1 MAEDFYQVLG
11 VSRNA
16 SEADIKKA
24 YRKLA
29 RENHPD
35 SKPDDKAA
43 AEKFKQVQEAYAA
56 LGDAEKRQKYDRFG
70 HAAFQGGGRGGGS
83 PFSGGQVDLGDLFGG
98 GGGGG
103 GGFDFG
109 DLFGGGGRRRAAR
122 ARKGQDV
129 ETTIDVPFNTAAEGG
144 SYSLTIN
151 TSGKPEQITARIP
164 AGVDSGSVI
173 RLSGQGHP
181 GMGGG
186 PNGDLMVKIRVAPH
200 PYFRRD
206 GSNLLVDVPISLTEA
221 ALGAKVD
228 VPTLSEGLVTV
239 TVPPGSASG
248 TRLRLRGKGI
258 VNRKTNEPGDLYA
271 ILQIV
276 VPKEL
281 DDRSRELLEEFAEL
295 HPEDLR
301 EDRW

>member
-1 MAEDFYQVLG
+1 MAEDYYQVLG

-16 SEADIKKA
+16 TEAELKKA
-24 YRKLA
+24 YRKLS

-35 SKPDDKAA
+35 VKPDDKAA
-43 AEKFKQVQEAYAA
+43 SEKFKGVQEAYAV
-56 LGDAEKRQKYDRFG
+56 LGDQEKRQKYDRFG
-70 HAAFQGGGRGGGS
+70 HSAFQGGRSGASPFGGGA
-83 PFSGGQVDLGDLFGG
+83 GGQVDLGDLFGN
-98 GGGGG
+98 
-103 GGFDFG
+103 GFDLG
-109 DLFGGGGRRRAAR
+109 DLFGGGGGRRAAR
-122 ARKGQDV
+122 ARKGQDA
-129 ETTIDVPFNTAAEGG
+129 ETTIDIPFNTAAQGG
-144 SYSLTIN
+144 SYGLTVN
-151 TSGKPEQITARIP
+151 TTGQPQQLTARIP
-164 AGVDSGSVI
+164 PGVDTGSVI
-173 RLSGQGHP
+173 RLAGQGHP
-181 GMGGG
+181 GVGGG

-206 GSNLLVDVPISLTEA
+206 SSNLLVDVPISLTEA

-228 VPTLSEGLVTV
+228 VPTLNEGLITV
-239 TVPPGSASG
+239 TVPAGSASG

-276 VPKEL
+276 VPKSL

-295 HPEDLR
+295 HPENLR

>member
-103 GGFDFG
+103 GFDFG
-109 DLFGGGGRRRAAR
+109 DLFGGGGGRRAAR

-151 TSGKPEQITARIP
+151 SSGKPEQITARIP
-164 AGVDSGSVI
+164 AGVDSGSTI

>member
-11 VSRNA
+11 VSRN
-16 SEADIKKA
+16 SSDADIKKA
-24 YRKLA
+24 YRKLSK
-29 RENHPD
+29 ENHPD
-35 SKPDDKAA
+35 SKPDDKVA
-43 AEKFKQVQEAYAA
+43 AEKFKEVQEAYSA

-83 PFSGGQVDLGDLFGG
+83 QFGGGQVDLGDLF

-109 DLFGGGGRRRAAR
+109 DLFGGGGGRRAAR
-122 ARKGQDV
+122 ARKGQDA

-144 SYSLTIN
+144 SYGLTIN
-151 TSGKPEQITARIP
+151 TTGQPQQLTARIP

-181 GMGGG
+181 GAGGG
-186 PNGDLMVKIRVAPH
+186 PNGDLLVKIRVAPH

-206 GSNLLVDVPISLTEA
+206 AANLLVDVPISLTEA

-239 TVPPGSASG
+239 TVPAGSASG

-258 VNRKTNEPGDLYA
+258 VNRKTSEPGDLYA

>member
-11 VSRNA
+11 VSRNSSDA
-16 SEADIKKA
+16 ELKKA
-24 YRKLA
+24 HRSLSK
-29 RENHPD
+29 ENHPD
-35 SKPDDKAA
+35 SKPDDKVA
-43 AEKFKQVQEAYAA
+43 AEKFKSVQEAYSV
-56 LGDAEKRQKYDRFG
+56 LSDSEKRQKYDRFG
-70 HAAFQGGGRGGGS
+70 HAAFEGGRGGGS
-83 PFSGGQVDLGDLFGG
+83 PFGGGQVDLGDLF

-109 DLFGGGGRRRAAR
+109 DLFGGGGRRAPR

-129 ETTIDVPFNTAAEGG
+129 EATIDVPFNTAAEGG
-144 SYSLTIN
+144 SYSLTVN
-151 TSGKPEQITARIP
+151 TLGTPEQITARIP

-186 PNGDLMVKIRVAPH
+186 PNGDLMVKIKVAPH

-206 GSNLLVDVPISLTEA
+206 GANLLVDVPISLTEA

-228 VPTLSEGLVTV
+228 VPTLSEGLITV
-239 TVPPGSASG
+239 TVPAGSASG

-258 VNRKTNEPGDLYA
+258 INRKTNEPGDLYA
-271 ILQIV
+271 IIQIV

>member
-11 VSRNA
+11 VSKNS
-16 SEADIKKA
+16 SEAELKKA
-24 YRKLA
+24 YRKLS

-35 SKPDDKAA
+35 SKPNDKAA
-43 AEKFKQVQEAYAA
+43 AEKFKQVQEAYSV
-56 LGDAEKRQKYDRFG
+56 LSDSEKRQKYDRFG

-83 PFSGGQVDLGDLFGG
+83 PFGGGQVDLSDLF
-98 GGGGG
+98 GGGG

-109 DLFGGGGRRRAAR
+109 DLFGGGGGRRAAR
-122 ARKGQDV
+122 SRKGQDV
-129 ETTIDVPFNTAAEGG
+129 ETTIDVPFTTAAEGG

-181 GMGGG
+181 GMSGG

-206 GSNLLVDVPISLTEA
+206 GANLLVDVPISLTEA

-239 TVPPGSASG
+239 TVPAGSASG

-258 VNRKTNEPGDLYA
+258 INRKTNEPGDLYA

-276 VPKEL
+276 VPKNL
-281 DDRSRELLEEFAEL
+281 DDRSRELLEEFAKR
-295 HPEDLR
+295 HPENLR

>member
-11 VSRNA
+11 VSRNSSDA
-16 SEADIKKA
+16 ELKKA
-24 YRKLA
+24 YRKLS

-35 SKPDDKAA
+35 SKPNDKAA
-43 AEKFKQVQEAYAA
+43 AEKFKQVQEAYTV
-56 LGDAEKRQKYDRFG
+56 LSDSEKRQKYDRFG
-70 HAAFQGGGRGGGS
+70 HSAFQGGRGGGS
-83 PFSGGQVDLGDLFGG
+83 PFGGGQVDLSDLF

-109 DLFGGGGRRRAAR
+109 DLFGGGGGRRATR

-129 ETTIDVPFNTAAEGG
+129 ETSIDVPFNTAAQGG
-144 SYSLTIN
+144 SYSLTVN
-151 TSGKPEQITARIP
+151 TAGKPEQITARIP

-206 GSNLLVDVPISLTEA
+206 GANLLVDVPISLTEA

-228 VPTLSEGLVTV
+228 VPTLSEGLITV
-239 TVPPGSASG
+239 TVPAGSASG

-258 VNRKTNEPGDLYA
+258 INRKTNEPGDLYA
-271 ILQIV
+271 IIQIV

-301 EDRW
+301 QDRW

>member
-11 VSRNA
+11 VSKNS
-16 SEADIKKA
+16 SEAELKKA
-24 YRKLA
+24 YRKLS

-35 SKPDDKAA
+35 SKPNDKAA
-43 AEKFKQVQEAYAA
+43 AEKFKQVQEAYSV
-56 LGDAEKRQKYDRFG
+56 LSDSEKRQKYDRFG

-83 PFSGGQVDLGDLFGG
+83 PFGGGQVDLSDLF
-98 GGGGG
+98 GGGG

-109 DLFGGGGRRRAAR
+109 DLFGGGGGRRAAR
-122 ARKGQDV
+122 SRKGQDV
-129 ETTIDVPFNTAAEGG
+129 ETTIDVPFTTAAEGG

-206 GSNLLVDVPISLTEA
+206 GANLLVDVPISLTEA

-239 TVPPGSASG
+239 TVPAGSASG

-258 VNRKTNEPGDLYA
+258 INRKTNDPGDLYA

-276 VPKEL
+276 VPKNL
-281 DDRSRELLEEFAEL
+281 DDRSRELLEEFAKL
-295 HPEDLR
+295 HPENLR

>member
-1 MAEDFYQVLG
+1 MAEDYYQVLG

-16 SEADIKKA
+16 TEAELKKA
-24 YRKLA
+24 YRKLS

-35 SKPDDKAA
+35 VKPDDKAA
-43 AEKFKQVQEAYAA
+43 SEKFKGVQEAYAV
-56 LGDAEKRQKYDRFG
+56 LGDQEKRQKYDRFG
-70 HAAFQGGGRGGGS
+70 HSAFQGGRGGAS
-83 PFSGGQVDLGDLFGG
+83 PFGGGAGGQVDLGDLFGN
-98 GGGGG
+98 
-103 GGFDFG
+103 GFDLG
-109 DLFGGGGRRRAAR
+109 DLFGGGGGRRAAR
-122 ARKGQDV
+122 ARKGQDA
-129 ETTIDVPFNTAAEGG
+129 ETTIDIPFNTAAQGG
-144 SYSLTIN
+144 SYGLTVN
-151 TSGKPEQITARIP
+151 TTGQPQQLTARIP
-164 AGVDSGSVI
+164 PGVDTGSVI
-173 RLSGQGHP
+173 RLAGQGHP
-181 GMGGG
+181 GVGGG

-206 GSNLLVDVPISLTEA
+206 SSNLLVDVPISLTEA

-228 VPTLSEGLVTV
+228 VPTLNEGLITV
-239 TVPPGSASG
+239 TVPAGSASG

-276 VPKEL
+276 VPKSL

-295 HPEDLR
+295 HPENLR

>member
-11 VSRNA
+11 VSKNS
-16 SEADIKKA
+16 SEAELKKA
-24 YRKLA
+24 YRKLS

-35 SKPDDKAA
+35 SKPNDKAA
-43 AEKFKQVQEAYAA
+43 AEKFKQVQEAYSV
-56 LGDAEKRQKYDRFG
+56 LSDSEKRQKYDRFG

-83 PFSGGQVDLGDLFGG
+83 PFGGGQVDLSDLF
-98 GGGGG
+98 GGGG

-109 DLFGGGGRRRAAR
+109 DLFGGGGGRRAAR
-122 ARKGQDV
+122 SRKGQDV
-129 ETTIDVPFNTAAEGG
+129 ETTIDVPFTTAAEGG

-206 GSNLLVDVPISLTEA
+206 GANLLVDVPISLTEA

-239 TVPPGSASG
+239 TVPAGSASG

-258 VNRKTNEPGDLYA
+258 INRKTNEPGDLYA

-276 VPKEL
+276 VPKNL
-281 DDRSRELLEEFAEL
+281 DDRSRELLEEFAKR
-295 HPEDLR
+295 HPENLR

>member
-11 VSRNA
+11 VSRNSSDA
-16 SEADIKKA
+16 ELKKA
-24 YRKLA
+24 YRKLS

-35 SKPDDKAA
+35 SKPNDKAA
-43 AEKFKQVQEAYAA
+43 AEKFKQVQEAYTV
-56 LGDAEKRQKYDRFG
+56 LSDSEKRQKYDRFG
-70 HAAFQGGGRGGGS
+70 HSAFQGGRGGGS
-83 PFSGGQVDLGDLFGG
+83 PFGGGQVDLSDLF

-109 DLFGGGGRRRAAR
+109 DLFGGGGGRRAAR

-129 ETTIDVPFNTAAEGG
+129 ETTIDVPFNTAAQGG

-186 PNGDLMVKIRVAPH
+186 PNGDLMVKIKVAPH

-206 GSNLLVDVPISLTEA
+206 GANLLVDVPISLTEA

-228 VPTLSEGLVTV
+228 VPTLSEGLITV
-239 TVPPGSASG
+239 TVPAGSASG

-258 VNRKTNEPGDLYA
+258 INRKTNEPGDLYA

>member
-11 VSRNA
+11 VSKNS
-16 SEADIKKA
+16 SEAELKKA
-24 YRKLA
+24 YRKLS

-35 SKPDDKAA
+35 SKPNDKAA
-43 AEKFKQVQEAYAA
+43 AEKFKQVQEAYSV
-56 LGDAEKRQKYDRFG
+56 LSDSEKRQKYDRFG

-83 PFSGGQVDLGDLFGG
+83 PFGGGQVDLSDLF
-98 GGGGG
+98 GGGG

-109 DLFGGGGRRRAAR
+109 DLFGGGGGRRASR

-129 ETTIDVPFNTAAEGG
+129 ETTIDVPFTTAAEGG

-206 GSNLLVDVPISLTEA
+206 GANLLVDVPISLTEA

-239 TVPPGSASG
+239 TVPAGSASG

-258 VNRKTNEPGDLYA
+258 INRKTNEPGDLYA

-276 VPKEL
+276 VPKNL
-281 DDRSRELLEEFAEL
+281 DDRSRELLEEFATL
-295 HPEDLR
+295 HPENLR

>member
-1 MAEDFYQVLG
+1 MLS
-11 VSRNA
+11 VSRNS
-16 SEADIKKA
+16 SEAELKKA
-24 YRKLA
+24 YRKLS

-35 SKPDDKAA
+35 SKPNDKAA
-43 AEKFKQVQEAYAA
+43 AEKFKQVQEAYTV
-56 LGDAEKRQKYDRFG
+56 LSDSEKRQKYDRFG
-70 HAAFQGGGRGGGS
+70 HAAFQGGGRSGGAP
-83 PFSGGQVDLGDLFGG
+83 PFSGGQVDLSDLF

-109 DLFGGGGRRRAAR
+109 DLFGGGGGRRAAR

-129 ETTIDVPFNTAAEGG
+129 ETTIDVPFTTAAEGG

-151 TSGKPEQITARIP
+151 TSWKPEQITARIP

-206 GSNLLVDVPISLTEA
+206 GANLLVDVPISLTEA

-239 TVPPGSASG
+239 TVPAGSASG

-258 VNRKTNEPGDLYA
+258 INRKTNEPGDLYA

-276 VPKEL
+276 VPKNL
-281 DDRSRELLEEFAEL
+281 DDRSRELLEEFAKL
-295 HPEDLR
+295 HPEDPR

>member
-24 YRKLA
+24 YRKLS

-35 SKPDDKAA
+35 SKPDDKVA
-43 AEKFKQVQEAYAA
+43 AEKFKQVQEAYSA

-70 HAAFQGGGRGGGS
+70 HAAFEGGRGGGS
-83 PFSGGQVDLGDLFGG
+83 PFGGGQVDLGDLF
-98 GGGGG
+98 GGGG

-109 DLFGGGGRRRAAR
+109 DLFGGGGRRAPR

-144 SYSLTIN
+144 SYSLTVS
-151 TSGKPEQITARIP
+151 TAGKPEQITARIP

-186 PNGDLMVKIRVAPH
+186 PNGDLMVKIKVAPH

-228 VPTLSEGLVTV
+228 VPTLSEGLITV
-239 TVPPGSASG
+239 TVPAGSASG

-258 VNRKTNEPGDLYA
+258 INRKTNEPGDLYA

>member
-11 VSRNA
+11 VSKN
-16 SEADIKKA
+16 SSDADIKKA
-24 YRKLA
+24 YRKLS

-35 SKPDDKAA
+35 RKPNDKAA
-43 AEKFKQVQEAYAA
+43 AEKFKQVQEAYSV
-56 LGDAEKRQKYDRFG
+56 LSDSEKRQKYDRFG

-83 PFSGGQVDLGDLFGG
+83 PF
-98 GGGGG
+98 GGGG

-109 DLFGGGGRRRAAR
+109 DLFGGGGRRAPR

-144 SYSLTIN
+144 SYSLTVN
-151 TSGKPEQITARIP
+151 TAGKPEQITARIP
-164 AGVDSGSVI
+164 AGVDSGSTI
-173 RLSGQGHP
+173 RLTGQGHP

-258 VNRKTNEPGDLYA
+258 INRKTNEPGDLYA

>member
-11 VSRNA
+11 VSRNSSDA
-16 SEADIKKA
+16 ELKKA
-24 YRKLA
+24 HRSLSK
-29 RENHPD
+29 ENHPD

-43 AEKFKQVQEAYAA
+43 AEKFKQVQEAYSV
-56 LGDAEKRQKYDRFG
+56 LSDTEKRQKYDRFG
-70 HAAFQGGGRGGGS
+70 HAAFQGGRGGAS
-83 PFSGGQVDLGDLFGG
+83 PFGGGQVDLGDLF

-109 DLFGGGGRRRAAR
+109 DLFGGGGRRAAR
-122 ARKGQDV
+122 TRKGQDV

-144 SYSLTIN
+144 SYSLTVN
-151 TSGKPEQITARIP
+151 TAGKPEQITARIP

-186 PNGDLMVKIRVAPH
+186 PNGDLMVKIKVAPH

-206 GSNLLVDVPISLTEA
+206 GANLLVDVPISLTEA

-228 VPTLSEGLVTV
+228 VPTLSEGLITV
-239 TVPPGSASG
+239 TVPAGSASG

-258 VNRKTNEPGDLYA
+258 INRKTNEPGDLYA
-271 ILQIV
+271 IIQIV

>member
-1 MAEDFYQVLG
+1 MAEDYYQVLG

-35 SKPDDKAA
+35 SKPNDKAA
-43 AEKFKQVQEAYAA
+43 AEKFKQVQEAYGA
-56 LGDAEKRQKYDRFG
+56 LGDTEKRQKYDRFG
-70 HAAFQGGGRGGGS
+70 HAAFQGGRGGAS
-83 PFSGGQVDLGDLFGG
+83 PFGGAGGQVDLGDLF
-98 GGGGG
+98 GGGG

-109 DLFGGGGRRRAAR
+109 DLFGGGGRRAPR
-122 ARKGQDV
+122 ARKGQDA

-144 SYSLTIN
+144 SYGLTVN
-151 TSGKPEQITARIP
+151 TTGQPQQLTARIP
-164 AGVDSGSVI
+164 AGVDTGSVI

-186 PNGDLMVKIRVAPH
+186 PNGDLMVRIRVAPH

-221 ALGAKVD
+221 TLGAKVD

-239 TVPPGSASG
+239 TVPAGSASG

-258 VNRKTNEPGDLYA
+258 INRKTNEPGDLFA

-276 VPKEL
+276 VPKVL

-295 HPEDLR
+295 HPEDPR

>member
-11 VSRNA
+11 VSKNS
-16 SEADIKKA
+16 SEAELKKA
-24 YRKLA
+24 YRKLS

-35 SKPDDKAA
+35 SKPNDKAA
-43 AEKFKQVQEAYAA
+43 AEKFKQVQEAYSV
-56 LGDAEKRQKYDRFG
+56 LSDSEKRQKYDRFG

-83 PFSGGQVDLGDLFGG
+83 PFGGGQVDLSDLFG

-109 DLFGGGGRRRAAR
+109 DLFGGGGGRRAAR

-129 ETTIDVPFNTAAEGG
+129 ETTIDVPFTTAAEGG

-206 GSNLLVDVPISLTEA
+206 GANLLVDVPISLTEA

-239 TVPPGSASG
+239 TVPAGSASG

-258 VNRKTNEPGDLYA
+258 INRKTNEPGDLYA

-276 VPKEL
+276 VPKNL
-281 DDRSRELLEEFAEL
+281 DDRSRELLEEFAKL
-295 HPEDLR
+295 HPENLR

>member
-1 MAEDFYQVLG
+1 MAEDYYQVLG
-11 VSRNA
+11 VSRNSSDA
-16 SEADIKKA
+16 EIKQA

-35 SKPDDKAA
+35 RKPNDKAA
-43 AEKFKQVQEAYAA
+43 AEKFKSVQEAYSV
-56 LGDAEKRQKYDRFG
+56 LSDKEKRQKYDRFG
-70 HAAFQGGGRGGGS
+70 HAAFQGGRGGGS
-83 PFSGGQVDLGDLFGG
+83 PFGGGQPVDLGDLF
-98 GGGGG
+98 GG

-109 DLFGGGGRRRAAR
+109 DLFGGGGRRATR
-122 ARKGQDV
+122 ARKGQDA
-129 ETTIDVPFNTAAEGG
+129 ETTIDIPFNTAAEGG
-144 SYSLTIN
+144 SYSLTVN
-151 TSGKPEQITARIP
+151 TSGKPQQLTAKIP
-164 AGVDSGSVI
+164 AGVDNGSVI

-186 PNGDLMVKIRVAPH
+186 PNGDLLVKIRIAPH

-228 VPTLSEGLVTV
+228 VPTLNEGLVTV
-239 TVPPGSASG
+239 TVPAGSASG

-258 VNRKTNEPGDLYA
+258 INRKTNQPGDLYA

-276 VPKEL
+276 APKEL
-281 DDRSRELLEEFAEL
+281 DDRSRELLQEFAEL
-295 HPEDLR
+295 HPENLR
-301 EDRW
+301 ENRW

>member
-1 MAEDFYQVLG
+1 MAEDYYQVLG
-11 VSRNA
+11 VSRN
-16 SEADIKKA
+16 SSDTEIKQA
-24 YRKLA
+24 YRKLS

-35 SKPDDKAA
+35 RKPNDKVA
-43 AEKFKQVQEAYAA
+43 AEKFKSVQEAYSV
-56 LGDAEKRQKYDRFG
+56 LSDKEKRQKYDRFG
-70 HAAFQGGGRGGGS
+70 HAAFQGGGRGGGGS
-83 PFSGGQVDLGDLFGG
+83 PFGAGGTQVDLGDLF
-98 GGGGG
+98 GG

-109 DLFGGGGRRRAAR
+109 DLFGGGGGRRGPRV
-122 ARKGQDV
+122 RKGQDA
-129 ETTIDVPFNTAAEGG
+129 ETTIDIPFNTAAEGG
-144 SYSLTIN
+144 SYGLTVN
-151 TSGKPEQITARIP
+151 TGGSPQQLTARIP
-164 AGVDSGSVI
+164 AGVDTGSVI

-181 GMGGG
+181 GSGGG
-186 PNGDLMVKIRVAPH
+186 PDGDLLVKIRVAPH

-206 GSNLLVDVPISLTEA
+206 GSNLLVDVPVSLSEA
-221 ALGAKVD
+221 ALGARVD
-228 VPTLSEGLVTV
+228 VPTLSDGLVTV
-239 TVPPGSASG
+239 TVPPGSSSG

-258 VNRKTNEPGDLYA
+258 TNRKTNEPGDLFV

>member
-11 VSRNA
+11 VSRNS
-16 SEADIKKA
+16 SEAELKKA
-24 YRKLA
+24 YRKLS

-35 SKPDDKAA
+35 SKPNDKAA
-43 AEKFKQVQEAYAA
+43 AEKFKQVQEAYTV
-56 LGDAEKRQKYDRFG
+56 LSDSEKRQKYDRFG
-70 HAAFQGGGRGGGS
+70 HAAFQGGGRSGGAP
-83 PFSGGQVDLGDLFGG
+83 PFSGGQVDLSDLF

-109 DLFGGGGRRRAAR
+109 DLFGGGGGRRAAR

-129 ETTIDVPFNTAAEGG
+129 ETTIDVPFTTAAEGG

-206 GSNLLVDVPISLTEA
+206 GANLLVDVPISLTEA

-239 TVPPGSASG
+239 TVPAGSASG

-258 VNRKTNEPGDLYA
+258 INRKTNEPGDLYA

-276 VPKEL
+276 VPKNL
-281 DDRSRELLEEFAEL
+281 DDRSRELLEEFAKL
-295 HPEDLR
+295 HPEDPR

>member
-11 VSRNA
+11 VSRNSSDA
-16 SEADIKKA
+16 EIKKA
-24 YRKLA
+24 YRKLS

-35 SKPDDKAA
+35 SKPDDKVA
-43 AEKFKQVQEAYAA
+43 AEKFKNVQEAYSV
-56 LGDAEKRQKYDRFG
+56 LSDSEKRQKYDRFG
-70 HAAFQGGGRGGGS
+70 HAAFEGGRGGGS
-83 PFSGGQVDLGDLFGG
+83 PFGGGQVDLGDLF
-98 GGGGG
+98 GGGG

-109 DLFGGGGRRRAAR
+109 DLFGGGGRRAPR

-144 SYSLTIN
+144 SYSLTVS
-151 TSGKPEQITARIP
+151 TAGKPEQITARIP

-186 PNGDLMVKIRVAPH
+186 PNGDLMVKIKVAPH

-206 GSNLLVDVPISLTEA
+206 ASNLLVDVPISLTEA

-228 VPTLSEGLVTV
+228 VPTLSEGLITV
-239 TVPPGSASG
+239 TVPAGSASG

-258 VNRKTNEPGDLYA
+258 INRKTNAPGDLYA

>member
-11 VSRNA
+11 VSRNSSDA
-16 SEADIKKA
+16 ELKKA
-24 YRKLA
+24 HRSLSK
-29 RENHPD
+29 ENHPD
-35 SKPDDKAA
+35 SKPDDKVAA
-43 AEKFKQVQEAYAA
+43 DKFKSVQEAYSV
-56 LGDAEKRQKYDRFG
+56 LSDSEKRQKYDRFG
-70 HAAFQGGGRGGGS
+70 HAAFEGGRGGGS
-83 PFSGGQVDLGDLFGG
+83 PFGGGQVDLGDLF

-109 DLFGGGGRRRAAR
+109 DLFGGGGRRAPR

-129 ETTIDVPFNTAAEGG
+129 EATIDVPFNTAAEGG
-144 SYSLTIN
+144 SYSLTVN
-151 TSGKPEQITARIP
+151 TSGTPEQITARIP

-186 PNGDLMVKIRVAPH
+186 PNGDLMVKIKVAPH

-206 GSNLLVDVPISLTEA
+206 GANLLVDVPISLTEA

-228 VPTLSEGLVTV
+228 VPTLSEGLITV
-239 TVPPGSASG
+239 TVPAGSASG

-258 VNRKTNEPGDLYA
+258 INRKTNEPGDLYA
-271 ILQIV
+271 IIQIV

>member
-11 VSRNA
+11 VSKNS
-16 SEADIKKA
+16 SEAELKKA
-24 YRKLA
+24 YRKLS

-35 SKPDDKAA
+35 SKPNDKAA
-43 AEKFKQVQEAYAA
+43 AEKFKQVQEAYSV
-56 LGDAEKRQKYDRFG
+56 LSDSEKRQKYDRFG

-83 PFSGGQVDLGDLFGG
+83 PFGGGQVDLSDLF
-98 GGGGG
+98 GGGG

-109 DLFGGGGRRRAAR
+109 DLFGGGGGRRAAR
-122 ARKGQDV
+122 SRKGQDV
-129 ETTIDVPFNTAAEGG
+129 ETTIDVPFTTAAEGG

-206 GSNLLVDVPISLTEA
+206 GANLLVDVPISLTEA

-239 TVPPGSASG
+239 TVPAGSASG

-258 VNRKTNEPGDLYA
+258 INRKTNEPGDLYA

-276 VPKEL
+276 VPKNL
-281 DDRSRELLEEFAEL
+281 DDRSRELLEEFAKL
-295 HPEDLR
+295 HPENLR

>member
-11 VSRNA
+11 VSRN
-16 SEADIKKA
+16 SSDADLKKA
-24 YRKLA
+24 YRKLS

-35 SKPDDKAA
+35 SKPNDKAA
-43 AEKFKQVQEAYAA
+43 AEKFKQVQEAYTV
-56 LGDAEKRQKYDRFG
+56 LSDSEKRQKYDRFG

-83 PFSGGQVDLGDLFGG
+83 PF
-98 GGGGG
+98 G

-109 DLFGGGGRRRAAR
+109 DLFGGGGGRRAAR

-144 SYSLTIN
+144 SYSLTVN
-151 TSGKPEQITARIP
+151 TAGKPEQITARIP

-206 GSNLLVDVPISLTEA
+206 AANLLVDVPISLTEA

-258 VNRKTNEPGDLYA
+258 INRKTNEPGDLYA
-271 ILQIV
+271 IIQIV

>member
-11 VSRNA
+11 VSKNS
-16 SEADIKKA
+16 SEAELKKA
-24 YRKLA
+24 YRKLS

-35 SKPDDKAA
+35 SKPNDKAA
-43 AEKFKQVQEAYAA
+43 AEKFKQVQEAYSV
-56 LGDAEKRQKYDRFG
+56 LSDSEKRQKYDRFG

-83 PFSGGQVDLGDLFGG
+83 PFGGGQVDLSDLF
-98 GGGGG
+98 GGGG

-109 DLFGGGGRRRAAR
+109 DLFGGGGGGRRAAR

-129 ETTIDVPFNTAAEGG
+129 ETTIDVPFTTAAEGG

-206 GSNLLVDVPISLTEA
+206 GANLLVDVPISLTEA

-239 TVPPGSASG
+239 TVPAGSASG

-258 VNRKTNEPGDLYA
+258 INRKTNEPGDLYA

-276 VPKEL
+276 VPKNL
-281 DDRSRELLEEFAEL
+281 DDRSRELLEEFAKL
-295 HPEDLR
+295 HMENLR

>member
-11 VSRNA
+11 VSKNS
-16 SEADIKKA
+16 SEAELKKA
-24 YRKLA
+24 YRKLS

-35 SKPDDKAA
+35 SKPNDKAA
-43 AEKFKQVQEAYAA
+43 AEKFKQVQEAYSV
-56 LGDAEKRQKYDRFG
+56 LSDSEKRQKYDRFG

-83 PFSGGQVDLGDLFGG
+83 PFGGGQVDLSDLF
-98 GGGGG
+98 GGGG

-109 DLFGGGGRRRAAR
+109 DLFGGGGGRRAAR

-129 ETTIDVPFNTAAEGG
+129 ETTIDVPFTTAAEGG

-206 GSNLLVDVPISLTEA
+206 GANLLVDVPISLTEA

-239 TVPPGSASG
+239 TVPAGSASG

-258 VNRKTNEPGDLYA
+258 INRKTNEPGDLYA

-276 VPKEL
+276 VPKNL
-281 DDRSRELLEEFAEL
+281 DDRSRELLEEFAKL
-295 HPEDLR
+295 HPENLR

>member
-24 YRKLA
+24 YRKLS

-35 SKPDDKAA
+35 SKPDDKVA
-43 AEKFKQVQEAYAA
+43 AEKFKQVQEAYSA
-56 LGDAEKRQKYDRFG
+56 LGDTEKRQKYDRFG
-70 HAAFQGGGRGGGS
+70 HAAFQGGGRGGES
-83 PFSGGQVDLGDLFGG
+83 PFGGGQVDLGDLF
-98 GGGGG
+98 GGGG

-109 DLFGGGGRRRAAR
+109 DLFGGGGGRRASR
-122 ARKGQDV
+122 ARKGQDF

-144 SYSLTIN
+144 SYSLTVN
-151 TSGKPEQITARIP
+151 TAGKPEQITARIP
-164 AGVDSGSVI
+164 AGVDTGSVI

-206 GSNLLVDVPISLTEA
+206 ASNLLVDVPISLTEA

-258 VNRKTNEPGDLYA
+258 VNRKSNAPGDLYA

-281 DDRSRELLEEFAEL
+281 DDRSRKLLEEFAEL

>member
-11 VSRNA
+11 VSKNS
-16 SEADIKKA
+16 SEAELKKA
-24 YRKLA
+24 YRKLS

-35 SKPDDKAA
+35 SKPNDKAA
-43 AEKFKQVQEAYAA
+43 AEKFKQVQEAYSV
-56 LGDAEKRQKYDRFG
+56 LSDSEKRQKYDRFG

-83 PFSGGQVDLGDLFGG
+83 PFGGGQVDLSDLF

-109 DLFGGGGRRRAAR
+109 DLFGGGGGRRAAR

-129 ETTIDVPFNTAAEGG
+129 ETTIDVPFTTAAEGG

-206 GSNLLVDVPISLTEA
+206 GANLLVDVPISLTEA

-239 TVPPGSASG
+239 TVPAGSASG

-258 VNRKTNEPGDLYA
+258 INRKTNEPGDLYA

-276 VPKEL
+276 VPKNL

>member
-11 VSRNA
+11 VSRN
-16 SEADIKKA
+16 SSDADLKKA
-24 YRKLA
+24 YRKLS

-35 SKPDDKAA
+35 SKPGDKAA
-43 AEKFKQVQEAYAA
+43 AEKFKQVQEAYTV
-56 LGDAEKRQKYDRFG
+56 LSDSEKRQKYDRFG
-70 HAAFQGGGRGGGS
+70 HAAFQGGGRGGAS
-83 PFSGGQVDLGDLFGG
+83 PFGGGQVDLGDLF

-109 DLFGGGGRRRAAR
+109 DLFGGGGGRRASR

-144 SYSLTIN
+144 SYSLTVN
-151 TSGKPEQITARIP
+151 TAGKPEQITARIP

-206 GSNLLVDVPISLTEA
+206 AANLLVDVPISLTEA

-258 VNRKTNEPGDLYA
+258 INRKTNEPGDLYA
-271 ILQIV
+271 IIQIV